1 MENKFKKENSFLVSL
16 GVCVVILLVICGIS
30 FEFSLRGTWGYFPG
44 GTTGTLGGTIYKVI
58 YNSNWPD
65 ENLED
70 EKIEDQKKNIYMIMD
85 NMFVVPDGYE
95 FVGWVDVNGNEYKSS
110 DVIKLTVDLELY
122 ALWNKLDI
130 EVDDTSVKYGDVNQ
144 NGEIDEGDYLIIEGY
159 VAGLEDMDDMSLL
172 NADVNVDGKIDLIDA
187 DIIKQVCLGNNLYMG
202 KLPVEPIL
210 IYDIYEG
217 NVNVG
222 NNGGGSN
229 EDGNDIDDS
238 EVDSDDG
245 NTGSSGSGNGVGT
258 GNGQSGS
265 GTGSSGNGGNNQG
278 NSSSNGNLS
287 GSMNENNNSNNDDN
301 TMNNGNDDKDNN
313 SDDDEVLE
321 KRYYYSRF
329 MNGNLEHRTTR
340 CEVMD
345 DDSCYLVLPDEP
357 IRDGYIFNGW
367 SIDKNCSNGSIINK
381 SIGVNSDNTYYACY
395 IIDSDNDN
403 SNIYVIVMVIGIV
416 LIAVRMIWYLVVRYR
431 EENKEID
438 F

>member
-1 MENKFKKENSFLVSL
+1 MEQKFKRENSFLVLL

-44 GTTGTLGGTIYKVI
+44 GTTGTLGGAGYKVV
-58 YNSNWPD
+58 YYSNWPV
-65 ENLED
+65 EEMED
-70 EKIEDQKKNIYMIMD
+70 EEYVVVKVKKYVIEN
-85 NMFVVPDGYE
+85 NMFDIPDGYE
-95 FVGWVDVNGNEYKSS
+95 FDGWVDINGNSYELSKDIELSAN
-110 DVIKLTVDLELY
+110 LELY
-122 ALWNKLDI
+122 AVWNKLDI

-144 NGEIDEGDYLIIEGY
+144 NGEIDADDYLIIEGY

-172 NADVNVDGKIDLIDA
+172 NADVNVDGKIDLVDA

-210 IYDIYEG
+210 IYEIYEG
-217 NVNVG
+217 KVDVG
-222 NNGGGSN
+222 NNGGSSN
-229 EDGNDIDDS
+229 EDGNDNDNS
-238 EVDSDDG
+238 EIDSDDG

-265 GTGSSGNGGNNQG
+265 GNGSSGTGGNNQG
-278 NSSSNGNLS
+278 NSSSNGNSS
-287 GSMNENNNSNNDDN
+287 GSVNENNNSNNNVD
-301 TMNNGNDDKDNN
+301 NGNDDEDNN
-313 SDDDEVLE
+313 SDEDEVLE

-381 SIGVNSDNTYYACY
+381 SISVNSDNTYYACY